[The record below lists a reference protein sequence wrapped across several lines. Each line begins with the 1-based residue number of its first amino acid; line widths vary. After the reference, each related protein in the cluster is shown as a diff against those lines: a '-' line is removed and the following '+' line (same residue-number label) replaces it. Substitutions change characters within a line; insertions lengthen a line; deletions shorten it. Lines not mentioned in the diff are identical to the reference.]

1 MKNKSKAKILIH
13 AGFFAVVAII
23 FYMTLVFPAQR
34 ELRRAENEA
43 AAAKKELSNTEHKL
57 TMLTNEINVMSPVP
71 VDALTSEE
79 MPIFL
84 RDLSVRCRTTGSA
97 VDRIRQIIKIDK
109 GYKTV
114 GVVYPQKFEIGL
126 AGDFTSLYR
135 MLVELEDYHKLMTI
149 DALRFEVGSRQGER
163 MKAVAQST
171 VYILD
176 LGRRTLTRPGP
187 VRSVP

>member
-1 MKNKSKAKILIH
+1 MKNKSNSKLLIH
-13 AGFFAVVAII
+13 AGFFAVAVII
-23 FYMTLVFPAQR
+23 LYLALVFPAQR
-34 ELRRAENEA
+34 NLSRARADAVA
-43 AAAKKELSNTEHKL
+43 AASDRAKAEQKL

-71 VDALTSEE
+71 LDALTSEE

-84 RDLSVRCRTTGSA
+84 RDLSVRCRTTGSS
-97 VDRIRQIIKIDK
+97 VDRIRQIMNRDK
-109 GYKTV
+109 SNNAI

-126 AGDFTSLYR
+126 EGDFPSLYR

-149 DALRFEVGSRQGER
+149 DALRFEVGSRGEH
-163 MKAVAQST
+163 MKAVAQAT

-176 LGRRTLTRPGP
+176 LGRRSLSRPGP